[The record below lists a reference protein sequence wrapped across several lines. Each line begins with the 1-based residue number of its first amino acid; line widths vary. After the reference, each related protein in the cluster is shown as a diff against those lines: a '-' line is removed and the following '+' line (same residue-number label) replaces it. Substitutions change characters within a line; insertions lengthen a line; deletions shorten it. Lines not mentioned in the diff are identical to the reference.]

1 MTRFRLIP
9 SVMFVALT
17 MGCGSDESF
26 QTKFI
31 IESVETVCDRVCDW
45 QIANYDRYPKGTDCF
60 IADLQVHWTSG
71 VLDIGMYKWAEW
83 ADDKDAFDFL
93 NNIGTANSWGLY
105 DIRTPYHADDI
116 CIGQTYI
123 EMARRYGNPEMLKAT
138 LDRASF
144 IASNPSAAPLSKRDT
159 IGRYDRWAWCDALFM
174 APPVYAALFTLT
186 GEQKYSDYLVSEW
199 KACTDSLF
207 DSKENLYYRDCI
219 RRELREP
226 NGKGEFWARGN
237 AWVFAGIALTLEN
250 LPEDYAY
257 RAMFEDVF
265 KSMAVSVA
273 STQTADGSWHPSLLD
288 PEHFPTPETSSTSL
302 FCYGLAWG
310 IRHGLLE
317 RSIYY
322 PVLKKGWRALCSHVH
337 PDGFLGF
344 VQPIGAFPQNG
355 ITENDTQVY
364 AVGGFLMAGSEI
376 CKLLEG
382 RPVGKIKNKTLSQTD
397 NDITVGCETLDR
409 DYADYH
415 KYKEFLEPLGLRKIR
430 LQAGWAKT
438 EKVKGEYD
446 FAWLDSIIDDAISR
460 GLVPW
465 LETCYG
471 NPIYEGGGTPYLAG
485 GWPTSSEAKEAW
497 DNWVRA
503 MAKRY
508 YGKVNEWE
516 IWNEPDV
523 NKLQFRDVESFVEL
537 TERTARIIKDVD
549 PEAKI
554 AAFAFAYSNPEVFD
568 KCLSLM
574 QQHGT
579 LDLIDWV
586 TYHLYRYRPEDI
598 YYETERL
605 QSVLEKYS
613 DRIILRQGET
623 GAPSKAGV
631 GGSALSDHKW
641 TEVSQAKWDLR
652 RMLGDKGRGIPTTVF
667 TISDLHYSSSDYI
680 QNTNYKG
687 LLETDENHNVLRTKQ
702 AYSAVR
708 NLASVWD
715 ESDTINETSSAQPL
729 SSRHHSL
736 FCFTDS
742 DSGLDSFVLWHDFPV
757 AGGNGAPNSGN
768 KFVYESVITRNL
780 NIKNPVALDLRTG
793 LVYHLNATDSKEGL
807 LLKRVPVY
815 DSPVMIIDRSL
826 LTLTRQL
833 Q

>member
-9 SVMFVALT
+9 SVLFAAL
-17 MGCGSDESF
+17 MIGCTSVGRFSPEMSV
-26 QTKFI
+26 
-31 IESVETVCDRVCDW
+31 EAVETVCNSVCDW
-45 QIANYDRYPKGTDCF
+45 QIANYNRYPKGTDCF

-93 NNIGTANSWGLY
+93 YNVGKTNSWTLY
-105 DIRTPYHADDI
+105 DQRTPYHADDI

-123 EMARRYGNPEMLKAT
+123 EMARRYGDPEMLRAT
-138 LDRASF
+138 LERASS
-144 IASNPSAAPLSKRDT
+144 IASTPSSAPLSKKDS

-174 APPVYAALFTLT
+174 APPVYASLYTLT
-186 GEQKYSDYLVSEW
+186 GEQKYNDYLVSEW

-207 DSKENLYYRDCI
+207 DLKEKLYYRDCI

-250 LPEDYAY
+250 LPEDYACKS
-257 RAMFEDVF
+257 MFEDVF
-265 KSMAVSVA
+265 KAMASSVA
-273 STQTADGSWHPSLLD
+273 ATQTADGSWHPSLLD
-288 PEHFPTPETSSTSL
+288 PEHFPTPETSSSSL

-317 RSIYY
+317 RSVYY
-322 PVLKKGWRALCSHVH
+322 PVLKKGWKALCSHVH

-355 ITENDTQVY
+355 ITENDTQIY

-376 CKLLEG
+376 CKLLKEG
-382 RPVGKIKNKTLSQTD
+382 EIEAIRNKTLSETR
-397 NDITVGCETLDR
+397 NDLTVGCETLDR

-438 EKVKGEYD
+438 EIVKGEYD
-446 FAWLDSIIDDAISR
+446 FGWLDSIIDDATSR

-485 GWPTSSEAKEAW
+485 GWPTSQEAKDAW
-497 DNWVRA
+497 DAWVLA
-503 MAKRY
+503 MSERY
-508 YGKVNEWE
+508 RGKVKEWE

-523 NKLQFRDVESFVEL
+523 NKDQFRDVESFVEM
-537 TERTARIIKDVD
+537 TERTARIIKSVD
-549 PEAKI
+549 PNAKI
-554 AAFAFAYSNPEVFD
+554 AAFAFAYSRPEVFD

-574 QQHGT
+574 QEHGT
-579 LDLIDWV
+579 LNLIDWV

-598 YYETERL
+598 YLETERL
-605 QSVLEKYS
+605 QRVLDKYS

-623 GAPSKAGV
+623 GAPSRAGA
-631 GGSALSDHKW
+631 GGSALSDHNW

-652 RMLGDKGRGIPTTVF
+652 RMVGDKGRGIPTTVF

-680 QNTNYKG
+680 KNTNYKG
-687 LLETDENHNVLRTKQ
+687 LLETDENHNVIRQKQ
-702 AYSAVR
+702 AYGAVR
-708 NLASVWD
+708 NLATVWD
-715 ESDTINETSSAQPL
+715 EADRINDTSSVEPL
-729 SSRHHSL
+729 STRHHSL
-736 FCFTDS
+736 FIFTDS
-742 DSGLDSFVLWHDFPV
+742 ESGFDSFILWHDTPV

-768 KFVYESVITRNL
+768 KFVYESVMTRNF

-793 LVYHLNATDSKEGL
+793 LVYPLDVTASQEGL
-807 LLKRVPVY
+807 LLRRVPVY
-815 DSPVMIIDRSL
+815 DSPVMVIDRSL
-826 LTLTRQL
+826 LTL
-833 Q
+833 

>member
-1 MTRFRLIP
+1 MIAF
-9 SVMFVALT
+9 ALLPALLL
-17 MGCGSDESF
+17 GCRPAGSFSP
-26 QTKFI
+26 KMS
-31 IESVETVCDRVCDW
+31 IEDVQTVCNSVCDW
-45 QIANYDRYPKGTDCF
+45 QIANYDRFPNGTDCF

-83 ADDKDAFDFL
+83 TDNDAAFDFL
-93 NNIGTANSWGLY
+93 KGIGEANSWGLY
-105 DIRTPYHADDI
+105 TLRTPYHADDI

-123 EMARRYGNPEMLKAT
+123 EMARRYGDPSMLAAT

-144 IASNPSAAPLSKRDT
+144 IASNPSSAPLSKKDT

-174 APPVYAALFTLT
+174 APPVYAALYTLT
-186 GEQKYSDYLVSEW
+186 GEQKYSDYLLSEW
-199 KACTDSLF
+199 KECTDSLF
-207 DSKENLYYRDCI
+207 DPVEKLYYRDCI

-250 LPEDYAY
+250 LPEDYEH
-257 RAMFEDVF
+257 RAMFEDIF
-265 KSMAVSVA
+265 KSMATSVA
-273 STQTADGSWHPSLLD
+273 ACQTSDGSWHPSLLD
-288 PEHFPTPETSSTSL
+288 PEHFPTPETSSSSL

-322 PVLKKGWRALCSHVH
+322 PVLKKGWKALCSHVH
-337 PDGFLGF
+337 PDGKLGF

-355 ITENDTQVY
+355 ITEDDTQVY

-376 CKLLEG
+376 CKLLSAA
-382 RPVGKIKNKTLSQTD
+382 PAGKIKNKTLSQTD
-397 NDITVGCETLDR
+397 NDLTVGCETLDR

-415 KYKEFLEPLGLRKIR
+415 KYKEYLEPLALRKLR

-446 FAWLDSIIDDAISR
+446 FAWLDSIIDDALSR

-465 LETCYG
+465 LQTSYG
-471 NPIYEGGGTPYLAG
+471 NPIYEGGGTIYLAG
-485 GWPTSSEAKEAW
+485 GWPTSQEAKDAW
-497 DNWVRA
+497 DNWVMA
-503 MAKRY
+503 MAERY
-508 YGKVNEWE
+508 RGKVSEWE
-516 IWNEPDV
+516 IWNEPDI
-523 NKLQFRDVESFVEL
+523 NKVQFRDVESFVEL
-537 TERTARIIKDVD
+537 TERTARIIRSVD
-549 PEAKI
+549 PDAKI

-598 YYETERL
+598 YIETERL
-605 QSVLEKYS
+605 QSVLDKYS
-613 DRIILRQGET
+613 DRIVLRQGET
-623 GAPSKAGV
+623 GAPSSAGA
-631 GGSALSDHKW
+631 GGAALADHSW

-667 TISDLHYSSSDYI
+667 TISDLHYSSADHI

-687 LLETDENHNVLRTKQ
+687 LLETDDEHNVLRAKQ
-702 AYSAVR
+702 AYGAVR
-708 NLASVWD
+708 NLATVWD
-715 ESDTINETSSAQPL
+715 EADEINSRSAVKPL

-736 FCFTDS
+736 YCFTDS
-742 DSGLDSFVLWHDFPV
+742 ESGLDSFVLWHDTPV
-757 AGGNGAPNSGN
+757 AGGNGAPDSGN
-768 KFVYESVITRNL
+768 KYVLESVEASDL
-780 NIKNPVALDLRTG
+780 NIKDPVALDLRTG
-793 LVYHLNATDSKEGL
+793 AVYNLESSRSDEGL
-807 LLKRVPVY
+807 LTLRRVPVY
-815 DSPVMIIDRSL
+815 DSPVFVIDRSL
-826 LTLTRQL
+826 LAL
-833 Q
+833 QAQSK